1 MTVKTQSDRTL
12 KIGKKSKFL
21 MYNKKIG
28 RTHNIFVSVHFRMSR
43 QLIQKES
50 AVERFALHKPDKNV
64 MNFYQQLRDVF
75 WNPQELSFES
85 DRKDYLNPA
94 ISNRYK
100 ELYRLFLE
108 FFAVGDGVITEQ
120 AIAFLKSANTQE
132 ERMFLSAQLLNEQ
145 DHIITYT
152 RAINEVIPTET
163 EREAIFSAVESN
175 PAVKA
180 KTDYVLKWCENEN
193 VSRSLRYLAGAFAE
207 GVFFMSLF
215 AIIFYFRRKNIF
227 VNFISANKL
236 ILRDETIHRNFD
248 VYMSRGVSDDRNRDY
263 TVEDALQVAR
273 EAYEIEIA
281 HMNQILARPVDS
293 EEADEIAGLT
303 KEKMR
308 LYIQTLVDQI
318 LTLAGLPGIFNVPP
332 MTTFQWMEDIN
343 LIVKKNFYET
353 LVTEYTSGILTEK
366 KEEEDDEDF

>member
-1 MTVKTQSDRTL
+1 
-12 KIGKKSKFL
+12 
-21 MYNKKIG
+21 
-28 RTHNIFVSVHFRMSR
+28 MSS
-43 QLIQKES
+43 LIQKES
-50 AVERFALHKPDKNV
+50 ATERFSLFKPDKNV

-85 DRKDYLNPA
+85 DKKDYLNPA
-94 ISNRYK
+94 ISSRYK

-108 FFAVGDGVITEQ
+108 FFAVGDGVISEQ

-152 RAINEVIPTET
+152 RAINEVIPET
-163 EREAIFSAVESN
+163 EREAIFRAVETN

-180 KTDYVLKWCENEN
+180 KTDFVLKWCENEN
-193 VSRSLRYLAGAFAE
+193 VSRSLRYLAGAFSE

-248 VYMSRGVSDDRNRDY
+248 VYMCRGTSERSERDY
-263 TVEDALQVAR
+263 TVEDAFQIAR
-273 EAYEIEIA
+273 QAYEIEIQ
-281 HMNQILARPVDS
+281 HMNQILASPVDS

-303 KEKMR
+303 KDKMR

-318 LTLAGLPGIFNVPP
+318 LTLAGLPGMFNVPP

-353 LVTEYTSGILTEK
+353 LVTEYTVGILADTEK
-366 KEEEDDEDF
+366 KEEDEDF

>member
-1 MTVKTQSDRTL
+1 MTS
-12 KIGKKSKFL
+12 S
-21 MYNKKIG
+21 
-28 RTHNIFVSVHFRMSR
+28 
-43 QLIQKES
+43 LIQKES
-50 AVERFALHKPDKNV
+50 AVDRFALHKPDKNV

-152 RAINEVIPTET
+152 RAINEVIPTEK
-163 EREAIFSAVESN
+163 EREAIFSAVETN

-236 ILRDETIHRNFD
+236 ILRDETIHRNFN
-248 VYMSRGVSDDRNRDY
+248 VYMSRNEFRDY
-263 TVEDALQVAR
+263 TVEDAFCIAK

-281 HMNQILARPVDS
+281 HMNQILASPVDS

-303 KEKMR
+303 KDKMR
-308 LYIQTLVDQI
+308 FYIQTLVDQI
-318 LTLAGLPGIFNVPP
+318 LTLAGLPSMFNVPP

-353 LVTEYTSGILTEK
+353 LVTEYTAGILLVEK
-366 KEEEDDEDF
+366 KEGEEEDF